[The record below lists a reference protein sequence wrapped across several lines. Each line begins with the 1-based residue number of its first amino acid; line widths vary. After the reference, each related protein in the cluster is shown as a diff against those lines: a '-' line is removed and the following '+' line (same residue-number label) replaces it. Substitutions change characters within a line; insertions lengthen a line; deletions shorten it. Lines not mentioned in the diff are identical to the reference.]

1 MKKIAGITDMKFKI
15 LGLLGKLLV
24 NSGLKMSKVRLK
36 RHMMIYIRP
45 FYAQLLRLIK
55 ISLLD

>member
-24 NSGLKMSKVRLK
+24 NSGLKMSKDLK
-36 RHMMIYIRP
+36 
-45 FYAQLLRLIK
+45 
-55 ISLLD
+55 DT